1 MDGPFATAFRNW
13 SKVPAVFVLDLQT
26 GSETLLALGWQPV
39 IANGGE
45 TVVVADSE
53 GHYRAV
59 AVASGKAAAVPVS
72 GTACPRLTAS
82 PSADVFLAWCQPTS
96 DDPVAF
102 TERNSPLIGARR
114 MMTLKLVRLNHAE
127 GQTVVSAID
136 PRAAV
141 SFGVA
146 R

>member
-1 MDGPFATAFRNW
+1 VDGPFATAFRNW
-13 SKVPAVFVLDLQT
+13 SKVPVVFVLDLQT

-82 PSADVFLAWCQPTS
+82 PSADVFLAWCRPTS